1 MTGGSGRNVGTYA
14 FTADVSGLTSDFGY
28 QFQAGSG
35 GGLVIT
41 KAALTVSAVTNTKV
55 YDGTTASGGAVQ
67 VTELL
72 GGDTASYTQ
81 SFGSKN
87 VLGANASTLSVNQ
100 LMGLVSDG
108 NGGGNYAITFVNA
121 TGTITPGAA
130 HDQRGVGQQGVPRGP
145 AFRCSP

>member
-1 MTGGSGRNVGTYA
+1 MVSGTEGVTGGSGRNVGTYA

-67 VTELL
+67 VT
-72 GGDTASYTQ
+72 
-81 SFGSKN
+81 
-87 VLGANASTLSVNQ
+87 
-100 LMGLVSDG
+100 GLRAPTRRAV
-108 NGGGNYAITFVNA
+108 
-121 TGTITPGAA
+121 
-130 HDQRGVGQQGVPRGP
+130 
-145 AFRCSP
+145 